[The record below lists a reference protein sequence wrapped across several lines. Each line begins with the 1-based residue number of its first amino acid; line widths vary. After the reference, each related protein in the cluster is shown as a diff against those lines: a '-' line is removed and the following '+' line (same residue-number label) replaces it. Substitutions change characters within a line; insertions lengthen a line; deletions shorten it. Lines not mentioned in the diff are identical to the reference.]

1 MTDNEII
8 KALECMTGISCNDCH
23 YSHEDCGDRIK
34 DVEELSKYALDLI
47 NRQQE
52 DIERLQSM
60 NRAKLDTIHDLQAD
74 TNKLKEQLQ
83 NVTEKF
89 NCQQTVYADLSK
101 IIKNQKEEIVRLEYE
116 NEILSKNADTAFQDG
131 LNEAQDLYAE
141 QIKDEIKS
149 EAIKEL
155 IDKLEPDH
163 TFEIQRDDGYWEK
176 VVRLES
182 IKAIAKELV
191 GED

>member
-8 KALECMTGISCNDCH
+8 KTLECLCGGGDSCTECAYHKKYRFDEC
-23 YSHEDCGDRIK
+23 RKQVAK
-34 DVEELSKYALDLI
+34 DALDLI
-47 NRQQE
+47 NRQQVE
-52 DIERLQSM
+52 VQQI
-60 NRAKLDTIHDLQAD
+60 
-74 TNKLKEQLQ
+74 
-83 NVTEKF
+83 TEKF

-101 IIKNQKEEIVRLEYE
+101 IIKKQKEEIVRLEYE

-182 IKAIAKELV
+182 IKTIAKELV
-191 GED
+191 GDKK

>member
-8 KALECMTGISCNDCH
+8 KLLECCKKSQCSKCY
-23 YSHEDCGDRIK
+23 YSKECDGYTQ
-34 DVEELSKYALDLI
+34 VNYALDLI
-47 NRQQE
+47 NRQQAE
-52 DIERLQSM
+52 IQR
-60 NRAKLDTIHDLQAD
+60 I
-74 TNKLKEQLQ
+74 
-83 NVTEKF
+83 TEKF

-149 EAIKEL
+149 EAIKECAERL
-155 IDKLEPDH
+155 K
-163 TFEIQRDDGYWEK
+163 EK
-176 VVRLES
+176 VENVRKKYQRLCREQDEKEDEIIEIHCKGI
-182 IKAIAKELV
+182 IKLINNLVKEYEK
-191 GED
+191 GK